1 MIGPKVDKVWSAEPV
16 DEKTQMMIARQ
27 VLNGEIG
34 SCSIESKWVLLQ
46 SMICTAFL
54 FEDPTVRSLFAIVL
68 VVPTRYQKNFS
79 QYFQLLKDRVP
90 IQLVQPL
97 IHLRKMQKRESVVS
111 STRAGTHMDIL
122 ISMVGVVNSIGLF
135 YRQLANTL
143 CDIHHG
149 FRISF
154 FTYGLY
160 KGNLQST

>member
-1 MIGPKVDKVWSAEPV
+1 MPVTECEILQSSFFSAILLIQWSNVIGPKVDKVWSAEPV

-46 SMICTAFL
+46 SMMCTAFL
-54 FEDPTVRSLFAIVL
+54 FEDPTVRSLSAIVL

-97 IHLRKMQKRESVVS
+97 VHLRKLQKREGVVS
-111 STRAGTHMDIL
+111 SIGWYVYRYTHLCGRRGQQYWIIL
-122 ISMVGVVNSIGLF
+122 P
-135 YRQLANTL
+135 
-143 CDIHHG
+143 
-149 FRISF
+149 
-154 FTYGLY
+154 
-160 KGNLQST
+160 STG